1 MKQSKCLAV
10 YLGLLAI
17 TATLFMSG
25 CASEKEHNTESLL
38 SAAGFRTL
46 TPTTAQQRAIY
57 DSMPAN
63 KVQRFEQNGRVMY
76 AYADKKSGVVYL
88 GSENEYQRY
97 KQLGLQQSLSNEQME
112 AAEMNQNAAMS
123 WGAWGPYGR
132 W

>member
-1 MKQSKCLAV
+1 MKQSKNLAV
-10 YLGLLAI
+10 YLGLLAV
-17 TATLFMSG
+17 TAALFISG
-25 CASEKEHNTESLL
+25 CASEREHNKESLL

-57 DSMPAN
+57 DSMPPY
-63 KVQRFEQNGRVMY
+63 KVQRFDQNGKTMY
-76 AYADKKSGVVYL
+76 AYADKKAGVVYL

-97 KQLGLQQSLSNEQME
+97 KQLGLQQSMTNEQME

-123 WGAWGPYGR
+123 WGAWGPMGR